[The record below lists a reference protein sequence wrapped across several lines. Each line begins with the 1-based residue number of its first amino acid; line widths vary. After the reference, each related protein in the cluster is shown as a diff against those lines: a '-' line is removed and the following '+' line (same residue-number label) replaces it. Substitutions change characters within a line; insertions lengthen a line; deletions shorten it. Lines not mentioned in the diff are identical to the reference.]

1 MKKKCKCDKFF
12 KIYKIIRVSW
22 HLGIFWPSLH
32 SQSSQFSSFSFSIQS
47 FHGHGCSHSRF
58 FNYQNFLHQT
68 NLSFYFTLSSFFTR
82 SFSHSE
88 SPFNATAADGRRRG
102 HHGRRSGA
110 AFELH
115 GSLQIFAL
123 PSRARLRSSSV
134 GARVPSHHWRHWYS
148 SR

>member
-1 MKKKCKCDKFF
+1 MTSRNF
-12 KIYKIIRVSW
+12 
-22 HLGIFWPSLH
+22 
-32 SQSSQFSSFSFSIQS
+32 QFSDLHFIVSPHNSLVSLALTTHLSPVSIQS

-88 SPFNATAADGRRRG
+88 YPFNATAADGRRRG

-134 GARVPSHHWRHWYS
+134 GARVPSHHWRH
-148 SR
+148 